1 MARPASATP
10 RGQKFNEEPESLAPE
25 RSLTGS
31 SCVSESPRSVVRIS
45 QRLGMVA
52 VEDGMEPLGGHPFH
66 ICSTQCHA
74 DCMAQL
80 VTRIDDRPAGDIDSL
95 VSDGVVAN
103 RSEAVQM
110 GLEQLVSQH
119 RRRQIGA
126 EIVEGYRRLPQT
138 DEELTGLGRATQALI
153 KEEPW

>member
-1 MARPASATP
+1 
-10 RGQKFNEEPESLAPE
+10 
-25 RSLTGS
+25 
-31 SCVSESPRSVVRIS
+31 
-45 QRLGMVA
+45 
-52 VEDGMEPLGGHPFH
+52 
-66 ICSTQCHA
+66 
-74 DCMAQL
+74 MAQL
-80 VTRIDDRPAGDIDSL
+80 VTRIDHRLAGDIDSL

-103 RSEAVQM
+103 RSEAVRM

-138 DEELTGLGRATQALI
+138 DEELTGLGAATQALI